1 MMQCIPY
8 RMGGINILLIYIW
21 IPMRMHLNRSS
32 VNKLRIFL
40 IVNAY
45 IYLMVT

>member
-8 RMGGINILLIYIW
+8 WMGGVSILLIYIW
-21 IPMRMHLNRSS
+21 IPMRIHLNRSS
-32 VNKLRIFL
+32 FNKLLIFL

-45 IYLMVT
+45 VHVMVT

>member
-8 RMGGINILLIYIW
+8 WMGGVSILLIYIW
-21 IPMRMHLNRSS
+21 IPMRIHLNRSS
-32 VNKLRIFL
+32 FNKLLIFL

-45 IYLMVT
+45 VYVMVT

>member
-8 RMGGINILLIYIW
+8 WMGGGSILLIYIW
-21 IPMRMHLNRSS
+21 IPMRIHLNRSS
-32 VNKLRIFL
+32 FNKLLIFL

-45 IYLMVT
+45 VYVMVT

>member
-8 RMGGINILLIYIW
+8 GMGGIHILLIYIW
-21 IPMRMHLNRSS
+21 ILERMHLNRSS
-32 VNKLRIFL
+32 FNKLRSFL

-45 IYLMVT
+45 V

>member
-8 RMGGINILLIYIW
+8 GMGGIHILLIYIW

-32 VNKLRIFL
+32 LNKLLVFL

-45 IYLMVT
+45 IYSMVT

>member
-1 MMQCIPY
+1 MMQRISY

-21 IPMRMHLNRSS
+21 IPMRMHVNCSS
-32 VNKLRIFL
+32 FNKLRSFL

-45 IYLMVT
+45 A

>member
-8 RMGGINILLIYIW
+8 GMGGIYILLIYIW
-21 IPMRMHLNRSS
+21 IPTRMHLNRSS
-32 VNKLRIFL
+32 LNDLLIFL

>member
-8 RMGGINILLIYIW
+8 WMGGVRILLIYIW
-21 IPMRMHLNRSS
+21 IPMRIHLNRSS
-32 VNKLRIFL
+32 FNKLLIFL

-45 IYLMVT
+45 VYVMVT

>member
-8 RMGGINILLIYIW
+8 RMRRINILLIYIW

-32 VNKLRIFL
+32 LNKLL
-40 IVNAY
+40 
-45 IYLMVT
+45 

>member
-1 MMQCIPY
+1 MMQCIPCSVG
-8 RMGGINILLIYIW
+8 RVNILLISIW

-32 VNKLRIFL
+32 FNELLFFL

-45 IYLMVT
+45 VYVMVT

>member
-8 RMGGINILLIYIW
+8 RMGGT
-21 IPMRMHLNRSS
+21 IPMRMHLNRSPF
-32 VNKLRIFL
+32 NKLRIFL